1 MHSDFWHD
9 KWERMEIG
17 FHLNEVNKI
26 LLKYWPTL
34 NVVPGSTVLVP
45 LCGKTLDLVWLRSQ
59 GYGVVGIELSEIAL
73 DELAQLLRD
82 ELNLTLEKTRT
93 QLNGEDTALYRGD
106 GVLLIAGD
114 FFAVTPELIGPV
126 HAVYDRAAL
135 VALPATM
142 RIDYCNQ
149 IRRLSDHAPQL
160 LVTFD
165 YDQNIA
171 NGPPFAVLD
180 DEVRTHYAAHYA
192 QLERLDDRELIE
204 QEPKFRAKGLT
215 SFRQLV
221 YHLHQN

>member
-17 FHLNEVNKI
+17 FHLNEVNSI
-26 LLKYWPTL
+26 LLKYWPAM
-34 NVVPGSTVLVP
+34 NIPAGNTVLVP

-73 DELAQLLRD
+73 DELAQMLRD
-82 ELNLTLEKTRT
+82 ELQLSIEKTRL
-93 QLNGEDTALYRGD
+93 QLNGEDAALYRGE
-106 GVLLIAGD
+106 GVLLIGGD
-114 FFAVTPELIGPV
+114 FFAVTPELTGPI

-135 VALPATM
+135 VALPPAM
-142 RIDYCNQ
+142 RMDYCRH
-149 IRRLSDHAPQL
+149 IRLLSDHAPQL
-160 LVTFD
+160 LVTFE
-165 YDQNIA
+165 YDQDVTS
-171 NGPPFAVLD
+171 GPPFAVPD

-192 QLERLDDRELIE
+192 QLDCVDDRELIE

-221 YHLHQN
+221 YRLHP